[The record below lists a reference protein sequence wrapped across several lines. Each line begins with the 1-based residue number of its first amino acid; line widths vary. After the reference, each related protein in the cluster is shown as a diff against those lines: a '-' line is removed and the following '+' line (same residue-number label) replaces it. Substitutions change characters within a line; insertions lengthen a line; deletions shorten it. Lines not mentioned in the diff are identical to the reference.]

1 GSYDKG
7 IPHVGARVVGAVS
20 PQKIAHTR
28 APSPTQRDGGNPM
41 SASRKTTLPA
51 GEAIPVLGQ
60 GTAGMGE
67 HSGSSRDEIA
77 ALKTGIDLGMTLIDT
92 AESYADGG
100 AEQVVAEAI
109 DGPKVKAVA
118 TTSAL
123 WPKPRP
129 SILPG

>member
-1 GSYDKG
+1 
-7 IPHVGARVVGAVS
+7 
-20 PQKIAHTR
+20 
-28 APSPTQRDGGNPM
+28 M

-92 AESYADGG
+92 AV
-100 AEQVVAEAI
+100 EQSRWWRRRST
-109 DGPKVKAVA
+109 G
-118 TTSAL
+118 SARRCSL
-123 WPKPRP
+123 
-129 SILPG
+129 

>member
-1 GSYDKG
+1 
-7 IPHVGARVVGAVS
+7 
-20 PQKIAHTR
+20 
-28 APSPTQRDGGNPM
+28 M

-60 GTAGMGE
+60 GTAGIGE

-109 DGPKVKAVA
+109 DGQREKVFIVSKVHPHHASRLGVV
-118 TTSAL
+118 TSCERSL
-123 WPKPRP
+123 RR
-129 SILPG
+129 LRTC